1 MIHPMPHS
9 SSGRKRSQPQKPPP
23 VDAVQFERQEQIDE
37 LVAAVRKEG
46 RFAFDTEFVMEDRY
60 EPEVCLIQIATEG
73 MVALIDPFRE
83 LDLGPIW
90 ELVSDPDVEVLV
102 HAGQEDLALCVQHT
116 GNLPVNIFD
125 VQVAAG
131 LVGIEFPLSLQ
142 KVVQRYLH
150 IRLHKSKTL
159 TDWRRRPLTVS
170 QLQYAAEDV
179 CYLLAIR
186 AKIVADL
193 QRRGREDWATEEFAN
208 FEKESLYGRVE
219 EEKLRRLKGTA
230 SMDGRQLA
238 TVRALLHWRDEAA
251 AKLDRPARVLLKD
264 HLLVEIAK
272 HAIAKYEDIR
282 ELRGIN
288 LSDKNIRTAC
298 EVVSAAIDLPPDQ
311 WPHVAAREKQL
322 PQEEVIV
329 PLLTAVL
336 KGYCLERR
344 LAYSLVATKKM
355 IHELIAY
362 HLDKTGD
369 AETPALLRGWREKT
383 AGKIASKVLTGEL
396 VVRVEK
402 GRIVQSPF
410 SK

>member
-1 MIHPMPHS
+1 MIRPMPKS
-9 SSGRKRSQPQKPPP
+9 NSGRNRSKPEKPPP
-23 VDAVQFERQEQIDE
+23 VEAVQFECQKQIEE
-37 LVAAVRKEG
+37 LVATVREEG
-46 RFAFDTEFVMEDRY
+46 CFAFDTEFVMEDRY
-60 EPEVCLIQIATEG
+60 QPEVCLIQIATQS

-83 LDLGPIW
+83 LDLAPIW
-90 ELVSDPDVEVLV
+90 ELVSDPNVEVLV

-116 GNLPVNIFD
+116 GKLPLKVFD

-131 LVGIEFPLSLQ
+131 LVGIDFPLSLQ
-142 KVVQRYLH
+142 KLVQRYLH

-179 CYLLAIR
+179 CYLLEIR
-186 AKIVADL
+186 KKIVAEL
-193 QRRGREDWATEEFAN
+193 ERRGRMDWATAEFSN
-208 FEKESLYGRVE
+208 FEKETLYGHVE

-251 AKLDRPARVLLKD
+251 SLLDRPPRVVLKD

-272 HAIAKYEDIR
+272 HAIEKFDDVR

-298 EVVSAAIDLPPDQ
+298 EVVTQALALPPEQ
-311 WPHVAAREKQL
+311 WPHVEPREKQL
-322 PQEEVIV
+322 AQEEVLV

-336 KGYCLERR
+336 KGYCLEKRI
-344 LAYSLVATKKM
+344 AYSLVATRKT
-355 IHELIAY
+355 IHQLIAY
-362 HLDKTGD
+362 HLDSDGG
-369 AETPALLRGWREKT
+369 AETPTLLLGWREKT
-383 AGKIASKVLTGEL
+383 AGQIANEVLTGKRSI
-396 VVRVEK
+396 RVEN
-402 GRIVQSPF
+402 GRVVDSPF
-410 SK
+410 SE